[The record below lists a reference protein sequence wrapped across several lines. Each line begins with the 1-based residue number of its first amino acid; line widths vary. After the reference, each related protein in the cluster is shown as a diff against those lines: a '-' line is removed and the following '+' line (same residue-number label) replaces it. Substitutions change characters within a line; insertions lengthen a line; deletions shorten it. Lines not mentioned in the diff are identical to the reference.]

1 MDDLCQ
7 QLERCLHGRVC
18 LIGLGNPDYAD
29 DGFGVCMAKAL
40 FDSGMPDVV
49 VAETSPEKFIG
60 EITASDFD
68 NVLFVDAVE
77 LGTTPGSLVLLTSAD
92 LTARFAQISTH
103 KLSLSLLAEW
113 AESSGTSKAW
123 LLGIQ
128 PKSLKPGS
136 GLSDEVQK
144 SLDAV
149 KELILNLRVRDLES
163 TIDVVT

>member
-77 LGTTPGSLVLLTSAD
+77 LGTTPGSL
-92 LTARFAQISTH
+92 
-103 KLSLSLLAEW
+103 SLLAEW